1 MKQLP
6 DRLRLAHV
14 PTPIQRLARLS
25 KEIGKNVWVWR
36 DDLTGFADSGNK
48 LRKLE
53 FLAYAAEREGATRL
67 ITCGGPQSN
76 HARATAFVAR
86 RLGLDVTLIVREPK
100 AGMGDAGAATGNR
113 LLNRILGADLV
124 HVPFA
129 EYQKLG
135 ATYDPFLEAARQRSL
150 AKGET
155 PYVVPEGGSCP
166 LGCFGYVNAV
176 DEMLATW
183 EAQGPGTP
191 APDSLFLAL
200 GSGGTHAGLHL
211 GFERRGLPTE
221 SLYAVNVCD
230 SEAYFQRRV
239 GKLLE
244 DTAEAF
250 GVALQSKTLQIF
262 DGHFGEGYA
271 VASDADLRFYADL
284 AAKEGV
290 LLDPVYTGKA
300 FQGMLREI
308 KKDPRRF
315 GENVLFLHS
324 GGVFATFAFAGQ
336 YHEALGH
343 GAGGPA

>member
-6 DRLRLAHV
+6 ERLRLAHL
-14 PTPIQRLARLS
+14 PTPIQRLGRLS
-25 KEIGKNVWVWR
+25 QAVRKNLWIWR

-53 FLAYAAEREGATRL
+53 FLAAAAEKAAATRL
-67 ITCGGPQSN
+67 ISCGGPQSN

-86 RLGLDVTLIVREPK
+86 RLGMDVTLIVREPK
-100 AGMGDAGAATGNR
+100 SGFATEATPTGNR
-113 LLNRILGADLV
+113 LLNEILGADLV
-124 HVPFA
+124 QLPYAGYV
-129 EYQKLG
+129 G
-135 ATYDPFLEAARQRSL
+135 RGSTYDYFLERARQESL
-150 AKGET
+150 ARGET

-166 LGCFGYVNAV
+166 LGTLGYVAAV
-176 DEMLATW
+176 DEMLASW
-183 EAQGPGTP
+183 EQMGPGTP

-221 SLYAVNVCD
+221 QLFAVNVCD
-230 SEAYFQRRV
+230 SAEYFQRRV

-244 DTAEAF
+244 DTAGAYDLP
-250 GVALQSKTLQIF
+250 LQSTKLQIF
-262 DGHFGEGYA
+262 DGHVGEGYA
-271 VASDADLRFYADL
+271 LASDADLRFYARL
-284 AAKEGV
+284 AAEEGV

-308 KKDPRRF
+308 RKDPGRF

-324 GGVFATFAFAGQ
+324 GGVFATFAFAAD
-336 YHEALGH
+336 YHRALAKGE
-343 GAGGPA
+343 GR

>member
-6 DRLRLAHV
+6 ERLRLAHV
-14 PTPIQRLARLS
+14 PTPIQPLPRLS
-25 KEIGKNVWVWR
+25 KEIGKNLWIWR

-53 FLAYAAEREGATRL
+53 FLAAAAERAGATRL

-100 AGMGDAGAATGNR
+100 TGLDQHGAATGNR

-129 EYQKLG
+129 EYAKLG
-135 ATYDPFLEAARQRSL
+135 STYEPFLEAARQRSL
-150 AKGET
+150 SKGET
-155 PYVVPEGGSCP
+155 PFVVPEGGSCP
-166 LGCFGYVNAV
+166 LGSFGYVNAV

-183 EAQGPGTP
+183 ETQGPGTP

-221 SLYAVNVCD
+221 TLYAVNVCD
-230 SEAYFQRRV
+230 SEAYFKKRV
-239 GKLLE
+239 GQLLE
-244 DTAEAF
+244 NTCEEF
-250 GVALQSKTLQIF
+250 ALPLKSTELQIF
-262 DGHFGEGYA
+262 DGHFGDGYA
-271 VASDADLRFYADL
+271 VASDSDLRFYADL

-315 GENVLFLHS
+315 GEHVLFLHS

-343 GAGGPA
+343 GTGAPS